1 MLLEACKFTSFF
13 VLFCT
18 RAQRLTSNYSRVA
31 TLGAG
36 GVTNANAGGWRTI
49 FWMQA
54 AFYLGSSLGLLLFY
68 WPPRRSDY
76 PKTSLWSYIWLCDP
90 IGSLLF
96 MGGALLTLLAFD
108 WSGGA
113 YHWHDTH
120 VAVPLALG
128 LSLLIV
134 FCLYGE

>member
-1 MLLEACKFTSFF
+1 MLSCGLEPWVLIYFF
-13 VLFCT
+13 NSVG
-18 RAQRLTSNYSRVA
+18 V
-31 TLGAG
+31 LGAG

-54 AFYLGSSLGLLLFY
+54 AFYLASSLGLLLFY

-76 PKTSLWSYIWLCDP
+76 PKMSLWGYIWSCDP

-96 MGGALLTLLAFD
+96 LPGATLTLLAFD

-113 YHWHDTH
+113 YHWSNIH
-120 VAVPLALG
+120 VAVPLSLG
-128 LSLLIV
+128 CSLLIA
-134 FCLYGE
+134 FCLYGEFVES